1 MTKLFGKDILPIEIQ
16 IQDKLLICLKPI
28 FTKWHQLKRQV
39 LETASFI
46 DSCKNCKKILYL
58 FYNYSP
64 LRAHQDQW
72 VNCQWKDIFIKF
84 KMKLKIQLLVL
95 LGHVQVIEIFY
106 VQVEIVNI
114 IESITKKEIFKN
126 NFKMNIAKEFF
137 LTKFFL
143 FQFSGNWKIWYLK
156 KCLVSVINL
165 KV

>member
-39 LETASFI
+39 LQTASII
-46 DSCKNCKKILYL
+46 DSCKNCKKLYM
-58 FYNYSP
+58 FYSP

-95 LGHVQVIEIFY
+95 LAHVQVIEIFY

>member
-95 LGHVQVIEIFY
+95 LAHAQVIEIFY

-114 IESITKKEIFKN
+114 IESITKKEIFSKKIQN
-126 NFKMNIAKEFF
+126 KYSKGIFFSQNSFFFNFQAIEKYD
-137 LTKFFL
+137 T
-143 FQFSGNWKIWYLK
+143 WR
-156 KCLVSVINL
+156 SV
-165 KV
+165 